1 MKKTED
7 ALTSSKE
14 RALQALEA
22 ALTKNALQPVLMDVS
37 QNSSYTNYILIFS
50 GRSTRQVEAITE
62 AIRQGMKGAGHEVLG
77 VEGTRGA
84 QWMLLDY
91 SDVVVHVFYH
101 PQRQFY
107 DLEGL
112 WSEAPRVPIVV
123 PPELQYV
130 DMDAD
135 EDEDEDEDDED
146 AEDFQ

>member
-1 MKKTED
+1 M
-7 ALTSSKE
+7 TSSKE

-37 QNSSYTNYILIFS
+37 KTSSYTNYILVLS
-50 GRSTRQVEAITE
+50 GRSTRQVEAIAE
-62 AIRQGMKGAGHEVLG
+62 AVRQGMKGAGHEVLG
-77 VEGTRGA
+77 VEGIRPA

-101 PQRQFY
+101 PQRQYY

-112 WSEAPRVPIVV
+112 WSEAPREPIEV

-130 DMDAD
+130 DMD
-135 EDEDEDEDDED
+135 EDEDEDLD
-146 AEDFQ
+146 

>member
-1 MKKTED
+1 M
-7 ALTSSKE
+7 TSSKE

-22 ALTKNALQPVLMDVS
+22 ALTKNALQPALLDVS
-37 QNSSYTNYILIFS
+37 ETSSYTDYLLIFS

-62 AIRQGMKGAGHEVLG
+62 AVRQGMKGAGHEVLG
-77 VEGTRGA
+77 VEGQRGA

-91 SDVVVHVFYH
+91 ADVVVHVFYH

-112 WSEAPRVPIVV
+112 WSEAARVPIEV

-130 DMDAD
+130 DMDLD
-135 EDEDEDEDDED
+135 EDDYEDED
-146 AEDFQ
+146 